1 MRLSAMACTLGSV
14 LVALGVGG
22 SQRADSGPATQSA
35 APGPAAT
42 ASDMARTPLILAAGD
57 GERRIRRVMG
67 GALAILKVDRRNGGS
82 PNLMMGYE
90 ELPPGQAI
98 QAHRH
103 PTMDEIIFVHR
114 GTGTVELG
122 DRTAAVGP
130 GATVFIPPATRV
142 MLRNTGAEPLALAFF
157 FSHPGYEEYLRATSV
172 PDGQPAS
179 PLSPSELAA
188 VRERYKAHIVF
199 DPQ

>member
-1 MRLSAMACTLGSV
+1 MT
-14 LVALGVGG
+14 
-22 SQRADSGPATQSA
+22 
-35 APGPAAT
+35 
-42 ASDMARTPLILAAGD
+42 SDIARTPLILSAGD

-67 GALAILKVDRRNGGS
+67 GALAIVKVDRRNGGS

-98 QAHRH
+98 LAHRH
-103 PTMDEIIFVHR
+103 PAMDEIIFVHR

-122 DRTAAVGP
+122 DRRAAVGP

-142 MLRNTGAEPLALAFF
+142 MLRNTGAEPLAIAFF
-157 FSHPGYEEYLRATSV
+157 FSHPGYEEYLRDTSV
-172 PDGQPAS
+172 PEGQAAP

-188 VRERYKAHIVF
+188 VRERHKAHIVF
-199 DPQ
+199 NPQ